1 MDQQMAAKRSRRR
14 GDDLEHAL
22 YAATLAEL
30 TELGYSRLT
39 MEGIAARA
47 RTGKAALYRRWPTK
61 HALVLASLRHALPPM
76 PEPPA
81 DRTPRQNLLAIFTAI
96 CDEMAGK
103 TGSFP
108 GLDFIG
114 QVLHE
119 PELRTML
126 AEDLIAP
133 RLQVIE
139 SILRHA
145 KAGGEIDPNT
155 FTPLTARVGPAL
167 IIQHVLLTGAPP
179 SRRELTQIIDT
190 LVLPQ
195 PTSRAPATGRPRTPT
210 TKASAKTTRQPESNA
225 KTEMQAERSSGI

>member
-1 MDQQMAAKRSRRR
+1 MAQQMAAKRSRRR
-14 GDDLEHAL
+14 GDELEHAL

-30 TELGYSRLT
+30 TELGYGRLS

-61 HALVLASLRHALPPM
+61 HALVLASLRHALPPT

-81 DRTPRQNLLAIFTAI
+81 DRTPRQNLLAIFTTI

-103 TGSFP
+103 VGSFP

-126 AEDLIAP
+126 AEDLMAP

-167 IIQHVLLTGAPP
+167 ILQHVLLTGAPP

-195 PTSRAPATGRPRTPT
+195 PTSRAPQPAGPAPT
-210 TKASAKTTRQPESNA
+210 SKAAAKTTRRPESNA
-225 KTEMQAERSSGI
+225 KTDMRAERSSGI